1 MSVQVAESGGWTIKY
16 HSMNKLDRALD
27 KDIAESHRFLEQ
39 RAILLEAKKQNPMLR
54 MTSSTNLFGQASESV
69 TTHQTRRMGLKAP
82 KKRFMLLAK
91 YESRYGKP
99 APELIKS
106 QTFDGVTMEG
116 VDVVLSE
123 DRHVGVASV
132 LASV

>member
-82 KKRFMLLAK
+82 KSASCCLQSMSRGM
-91 YESRYGKP
+91 ESQRR
-99 APELIKS
+99 S
-106 QTFDGVTMEG
+106 
-116 VDVVLSE
+116 LSSH
-123 DRHVGVASV
+123 RRSMGSLWKVWTWS
-132 LASV
+132 